1 MTQPDRGKMK
11 PDEWLARWVVTA
23 KERDE
28 EGDWIVFKYQVSAPT
43 ADERDILS
51 GGMKNM
57 AAFYFQCIA
66 AGMSSEAASK
76 TTADVYVTAAEKVLG
91 KADK

>member
-1 MTQPDRGKMK
+1 MEPE
-11 PDEWLARWVVTA
+11 EWLMKWTVTA
-23 KERDE
+23 KETDD
-28 EGDWIVFKYQVSAPT
+28 EGDWVVFRYQVKAP
-43 ADERDILS
+43 ASPESDVIS
-51 GGMKNM
+51 HAIKGM

-91 KADK
+91 KADKED